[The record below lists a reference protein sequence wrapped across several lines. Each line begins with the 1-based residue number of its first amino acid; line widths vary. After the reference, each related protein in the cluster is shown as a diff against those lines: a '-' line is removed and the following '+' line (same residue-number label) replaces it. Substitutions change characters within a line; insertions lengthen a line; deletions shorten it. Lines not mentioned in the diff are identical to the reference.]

1 MRQLLSQ
8 IIRKDTIGT
17 CQTVFHNRRATLN
30 QLHIHPLYRHNGY
43 GTQLLCITEQCLFH
57 KYNVQSVITL
67 IWQPQSE
74 RITYFYEKNGYTP
87 LPNKTIQHFDD
98 GETIY
103 ELMPY
108 EKNLDM
114 HSIVHLNAD
123 CSMRNEIHFTDYV
136 I

>member
-1 MRQLLSQ
+1 
-8 IIRKDTIGT
+8 
-17 CQTVFHNRRATLN
+17 
-30 QLHIHPLYRHNGY
+30 
-43 GTQLLCITEQCLFH
+43 
-57 KYNVQSVITL
+57 VITL

-74 RITYFYEKNGYTP
+74 RITYFYEKNGYKP
-87 LPNKTIQHFDD
+87 LPNKTIQYFDD

-108 EKNLDM
+108 EKNLDI
-114 HSIVHLNAD
+114 HSIVYLNAD